1 MHVRPMDKKDVIRVA
16 AWLAGAAIWAWL
28 ACDNFSQGR
37 TVWTVIKMIICV
49 GFVINALV
57 TYIRAKK

>member
-1 MHVRPMDKKDVIRVA
+1 MHVRPMNKKDVIRVA
-16 AWLAGAAIWAWL
+16 AWLAGAAIWVWL

-37 TVWTVIKMIICV
+37 TVWTVIQMIICV
-49 GFVINALV
+49 GFAINALA

>member
-16 AWLAGAAIWAWL
+16 AWLAGAVIWAWL
-28 ACDNFSQGR
+28 ACDNFSKGR
-37 TVWTVIKMIICV
+37 TVWTVIQMIICV
-49 GFVINALV
+49 GFAINALA

>member
-1 MHVRPMDKKDVIRVA
+1 MHVRPMDKKGVIRVA
-16 AWLAGAAIWAWL
+16 AWLAGAAIWVWL

-49 GFVINALV
+49 GFAINALA
-57 TYIRAKK
+57 TYVRAKK

>member
-1 MHVRPMDKKDVIRVA
+1 MHVRPMDKKDVITVA
-16 AWLAGAAIWAWL
+16 AWL

-49 GFVINALV
+49 GFAINALA

>member
-16 AWLAGAAIWAWL
+16 AWLAGAAIWVWL

-37 TVWTVIKMIICV
+37 TFWTVIQMIICV
-49 GFVINALV
+49 GFAINALV

>member
-1 MHVRPMDKKDVIRVA
+1 MDEKDVITVA

-37 TVWTVIKMIICV
+37 TVWTVIQMIICV
-49 GFVINALV
+49 GFATNALA

>member
-16 AWLAGAAIWAWL
+16 AWLAGAAIWVWL

-37 TVWTVIKMIICV
+37 TVWTVIQMIICV
-49 GFVINALV
+49 GFAINALA

>member
-16 AWLAGAAIWAWL
+16 AWLAGAAIWVWL

-37 TVWTVIKMIICV
+37 TVWTVIQMSICV
-49 GFVINALV
+49 GFAINALA
-57 TYIRAKK
+57 TYI

>member
-16 AWLAGAAIWAWL
+16 AWLAGAAIWVWL
-28 ACDNFSQGR
+28 ACDNFSKGR
-37 TVWTVIKMIICV
+37 TVWTVIQMIICV
-49 GFVINALV
+49 GFAINALA

>member
-16 AWLAGAAIWAWL
+16 AWLAGAAIWVWL

-37 TVWTVIKMIICV
+37 TVWTVIQMIICV
-49 GFVINALV
+49 GFAINALA
-57 TYIRAKK
+57 TYIRVKK

>member
-28 ACDNFSQGR
+28 ACNNFSQGR
-37 TVWTVIKMIICV
+37 TVWTVIQMIICV
-49 GFVINALV
+49 GFAINALA

>member
-16 AWLAGAAIWAWL
+16 AWLAGAAIWVWL

-49 GFVINALV
+49 GFAINALA

>member
-16 AWLAGAAIWAWL
+16 AWLAGAAIWVWL

-37 TVWTVIKMIICV
+37 TVWTVVQMIICV
-49 GFVINALV
+49 GFAINALA